1 MLEDKLDHQ
10 WFSIDLHSRI
20 NNLDKCKNRLR
31 GIAGQKSEPKTTTG
45 EKHVQAGDIAYQ
57 ELKAIIDNYFKSK
70 ELRESLIIYFEDIDQ
85 FFGPSRTL
93 QHMQYQ
99 QPPFQQQLLVDQQ
112 QMNSHQH
119 VFDVGS
125 VAHERFQFRGGPPG
139 GIAAGSGGGPMRGG
153 SWGGRR
159 GGRGGRGRN

>member
-1 MLEDKLDHQ
+1 MLEDMLDHQ

-20 NNLDKCKNRLR
+20 NKLDKCKNRLR
-31 GIAGQKSEPKTTTG
+31 GIAGQKSEPKTTTV

-85 FFGPSRTL
+85 FYGPNRTL

-99 QPPFQQQLLVDQQ
+99 QDRMHDYIPLRDSALNRLNKNAKLSLFE
-112 QMNSHQH
+112 
-119 VFDVGS
+119 FIRIFTGK
-125 VAHERFQFRGGPPG
+125 
-139 GIAAGSGGGPMRGG
+139 
-153 SWGGRR
+153 
-159 GGRGGRGRN
+159 